1 MNFPPGPS
9 TSPFWQTWQ
18 WITDPIAYLETCAQA
33 YGDFF
38 SVNLGHI
45 LSRAIAV
52 SNPETIQEIF
62 TADPTIF
69 DSGRTN
75 KILRFMVGDTS
86 ILLLDREPHQRQRQ
100 LLMPPF
106 HGERMRTYGELICQL
121 TQEISGRWQVNQPFA
136 MRDIMQEITLKVILQ
151 AVFGLHQ
158 GSRYEQVR
166 QAMSNLLNLF
176 ASPLK
181 ASLFFFPILQKD
193 LGEWSP
199 WGRVQ
204 KLLREIDQLLYTEIA
219 ERRSQTN
226 LSEATDILSLMMT
239 AKDETGT
246 PMSDQELRDELVTL
260 LLAGHETT
268 ATALSWAFYWVH
280 YLPEIHQHLLAEIQ
294 TLNGN
299 LQPSEIIRL
308 PYLTA
313 VCQEALRLYPV
324 LFITFPRILNQPY
337 QLQGYQLEPNTMLV
351 PCVYLVHHRKDIYP
365 EPNKFKPERF
375 LERQYSPYE
384 YLPFG
389 GGNRRCIGAA
399 LALLEMKLV
408 LATILSQHSLK
419 LAEKKPVKPQRRGLT
434 LGPAGGVKMVKI
446 NN

>member
-69 DSGRTN
+69 D
-75 KILRFMVGDTS
+75 
-86 ILLLDREPHQRQRQ
+86 
-100 LLMPPF
+100 
-106 HGERMRTYGELICQL
+106 
-121 TQEISGRWQVNQPFA
+121 
-136 MRDIMQEITLKVILQ
+136 
-151 AVFGLHQ
+151 
-158 GSRYEQVR
+158 
-166 QAMSNLLNLF
+166 
-176 ASPLK
+176 
-181 ASLFFFPILQKD
+181 
-193 LGEWSP
+193 
-199 WGRVQ
+199 
-204 KLLREIDQLLYTEIA
+204 
-219 ERRSQTN
+219 
-226 LSEATDILSLMMT
+226 
-239 AKDETGT
+239 
-246 PMSDQELRDELVTL
+246 
-260 LLAGHETT
+260 
-268 ATALSWAFYWVH
+268 
-280 YLPEIHQHLLAEIQ
+280 
-294 TLNGN
+294 
-299 LQPSEIIRL
+299 
-308 PYLTA
+308 
-313 VCQEALRLYPV
+313 
-324 LFITFPRILNQPY
+324 TFPRILNQPY

-408 LATILSQHSLK
+408 
-419 LAEKKPVKPQRRGLT
+419 
-434 LGPAGGVKMVKI
+434 
-446 NN
+446 